1 MVSPMVRE
9 QRGSGVAR
17 TQTIDND
24 EVLPMSATIASS
36 SGTAAILRIGA
47 PDFRDAQTAL
57 RSKLRKARQGI
68 KQPSSA
74 SRAFAPT
81 DAASITGIAWMPPKA
96 AAQPSEDLLLWMGD
110 RGRARR
116 LGKSIRVL
124 LLQLAER
131 EPMLWAKL
139 WHSLT
144 VKRGRGVMTPMDDG
158 LKAQLI
164 PLIGRMRVDYRHVH
178 DRRASSLDE
187 RDFVVRALRQHAGE
201 ALRQMDREE
210 IDRVGVALRSG
221 HSVLD
226 TGFAALEER
235 LAESLRKATH
245 GVPGGEAAMTR
256 CTQSVLALNCL
267 KEALMQAVAEATPER
282 PVRRR

>member
-1 MVSPMVRE
+1 
-9 QRGSGVAR
+9 
-17 TQTIDND
+17 
-24 EVLPMSATIASS
+24 MSATIASS
-36 SGTAAILRIGA
+36 SGTAATLRVGA
-47 PDFRDAQTAL
+47 PDFQDAQTAL
-57 RSKLRKARQGI
+57 RSKLRQARQGGR
-68 KQPSSA
+68 QSSA
-74 SRAFAPT
+74 RSRAFAPT
-81 DAASITGIAWMPPKA
+81 DAASVPVVVRTPPQT
-96 AAQPSEDLLLWMGD
+96 AAQPGEDLLLWMGD

-116 LGKSIRVL
+116 LGKGIRVL

-131 EPMLWAKL
+131 EPVVWARL

-178 DRRASSLDE
+178 DRRASSLEE

-267 KEALMQAVAEATPER
+267 KEALMQAVVEATPEQA
-282 PVRRR
+282 VRRR